1 MPQIMKNI
9 SDKKSIELFGITN
22 AENYLKQKAKWLK
35 QKNNKNKYI
44 YLKKYQLTEGKQEY
58 LKKYSSE
65 PDVKTVVNQ
74 FWTIR
79 QRLKNPENDI
89 DWWIKKPFSELKQ
102 FVLNFDTSKNKSSR
116 K

>member
-1 MPQIMKNI
+1 MK
-9 SDKKSIELFGITN
+9 SFLQ
-22 AENYLKQKAKWLK
+22 YLKESQ
-35 QKNNKNKYI
+35 I
-44 YLKKYQLTEGKQEY
+44 TEGKQEY

-89 DWWIKKPFSELKQ
+89 DWWIKKPYNELKQ